1 MKGRVRGALLLA
13 IGALYVI
20 SIPWY
25 RPSGEPAS
33 LLLGFPD
40 WVTVAVGCYA
50 AAALLNAV
58 AWLLTEIPE
67 ERPPEEDAE
76 R

>member
-1 MKGRVRGALLLA
+1 MKGRVRSALLLA
-13 IGALYVI
+13 IGVLYAI

-33 LLLGFPD
+33 LVFGFPD

-50 AAALLNAV
+50 AAAVLNAA

-67 ERPPEEDAE
+67 EKPPEEDAE